1 MTGALKGYVGIKR
14 LLKKNLNVCRVVFGV
29 VFWHHAFL
37 HVSEDDFTVKK
48 LTSLDCNQD
57 VAEVLFPNII
67 PMLSQ
72 LGSSVF
78 IIELR
83 VSFLVYFLVF
93 NGRPVQISALEMI
106 WEWLSVTEL

>member
-1 MTGALKGYVGIKR
+1 MSQYRRTGFRSSGGRGSQFEIGCLR
-14 LLKKNLNVCRVVFGV
+14 CGV
-29 VFWHHAFL
+29 LAPRIFA
-37 HVSEDDFTVKK
+37 S
-48 LTSLDCNQD
+48 SLDCNQD

-106 WEWLSVTEL
+106 WE